1 MKLFSLIIILLFSI
15 ISFAGGSGGGGGVRP
30 GLDTSRTIND
40 LIISKDSIFIKD
52 IDLIK
57 INPNTKIVIAK
68 PSENGVTEFATG
80 SLVNRQWQINRYA
93 APTEII
99 ERSDSDIAEQMK
111 KSLDKKDWIEIQ

>member
-1 MKLFSLIIILLFSI
+1 MKTLILILSLSI
-15 ISFAGGSGGGGGVRP
+15 SIASLAGGGGGGGGQRP

-40 LIISKDSIFIKD
+40 LVISKDSIFIKD
-52 IDLIK
+52 LDLIK
-57 INPNTKIVIAK
+57 INPNTRIVIAK

-80 SLVNRQWQINRYA
+80 TIVNRQWQINRYA